1 MNTNNTHEY
10 LKEISEKKKNINKQ
24 ICTIDEIISNDRQL
38 KQEFIRRNERLSS
51 SERIFS
57 LSNFVEILQAEKSG
71 LILSILSLKYS

>member
-71 LILSILSLKYS
+71 LIEKWNR